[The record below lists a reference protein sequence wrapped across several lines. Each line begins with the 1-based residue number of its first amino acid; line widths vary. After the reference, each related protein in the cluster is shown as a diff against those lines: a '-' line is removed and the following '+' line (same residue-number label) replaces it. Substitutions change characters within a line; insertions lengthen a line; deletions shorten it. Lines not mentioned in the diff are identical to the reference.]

1 MNMWNSKLA
10 EVFMGS
16 FKVILTRL
24 VSLFCTLAVACLL
37 FSQPAFA
44 QQVSQTISVTVNKS
58 IGFRLADRA
67 KSVSVSKPE
76 VADVTVAAPSQ
87 LLIHGKAVGATSLIV
102 FNAKGEIEN
111 YDVVVTPDVAALR
124 AQFRLVFPDENIE
137 VLTSGTA
144 IVLKGEVSNELV
156 YDKVLN
162 IVQNYLP
169 PQPPKEVAPP
179 TTNINV
185 TTTTSDPRLPTT
197 GTAFAGG
204 GQLAFVEE
212 TSLAEVDRWGDK
224 RKINGIVDL
233 LVIKEIRQIELS
245 VIVAEIALDKLR
257 EIGLDFQTFT
267 RNTNLNSFLGSNSGF
282 TSRLFEERERATAT
296 DPGRIIFGDATTG
309 IFNYASG
316 GFALTMLYRALQ
328 NKDVTEILAQPRLV
342 MKNGRSGGFLAGGE
356 FPIVRATNE
365 QFNVDFKPFGVRLD
379 FVPTIT
385 WSDRIDLRVFPEV
398 SEVDFNVAVQG
409 VPGLKVRRMVN
420 RVELNEGESL
430 VIGGLLDRRI
440 LRDVTKFPLLG
451 DIPILGALFRSTR
464 FQNRESELVFVIT
477 PRVVRALK
485 PGEKPQ
491 LPSVE
496 KYDDPDIRQIPLPGT
511 TPNIFEDW
519 NEMFSSDESD

>member
-1 MNMWNSKLA
+1 
-10 EVFMGS
+10 MGV
-16 FKVILTRL
+16 FKVISTRL
-24 VSLFCTLAVACLL
+24 FSFFCTLAVASLL
-37 FSQPAFA
+37 YYQPAFA

-124 AQFRLVFPDENIE
+124 AQLRLVFPGETIE
-137 VLTSGTA
+137 VSTSGTA

-169 PQPPKEVAPP
+169 PQPPKEVAAP

-185 TTTTSDPRLPTT
+185 TTTSDPRLPTT

-212 TSLAEVDRWGDK
+212 TSLAEIDRWGDK
-224 RKINGIVDL
+224 RKMNGIVDL
-233 LVIKEIRQIELS
+233 LVIKEVRQIELS
-245 VIVAEIALDKLR
+245 VIVAEIAHDKLR
-257 EIGLDFQTFT
+257 ELGLDFQTFT

-282 TSRLFEERERATAT
+282 SSRLFEERERATAI
-296 DPGRIIFGDATTG
+296 DPGRLIFGDATTG

-316 GFALTMLYRALQ
+316 GFALTALYRALQ

-356 FPIVRATNE
+356 FPVVRASNE

-385 WSDRIDLRVFPEV
+385 WSNRIDLRVFPEV

-491 LPSVE
+491 LPSIE
-496 KYDDPDIRQIPLPGT
+496 KYYDPDIRQIPLPGT

-519 NEMFSSDESD
+519 KDMFNNE

>member
-1 MNMWNSKLA
+1 MA
-10 EVFMGS
+10 
-16 FKVILTRL
+16 
-24 VSLFCTLAVACLL
+24 SLLS
-37 FSQPAFA
+37 SQAAFA
-44 QQVSQTISVTVNKS
+44 QQVPQTISVTVNKS

-76 VADVTVAAPSQ
+76 VADVTVVAPSQ
-87 LLIHGKAVGATSLIV
+87 LLIHGKAVGATSLIA
-102 FNAKGEIEN
+102 FNTKGEIEN

-124 AQFRLVFPDENIE
+124 AQFRVVFPDENIE
-137 VLTSGTA
+137 VSTSGTA

-185 TTTTSDPRLPTT
+185 TTTSDPRLPTT

-233 LVIKEIRQIELS
+233 LVIKEVRQIELS
-245 VIVAEIALDKLR
+245 VIVAEIGLDKLR

-267 RNTNLNSFLGSNSGF
+267 RTTNLNSFLGSNSRF
-282 TSRLFEERERATAT
+282 PTRLFEEREQATAT
-296 DPGRIIFGDATTG
+296 DPGRLIFGDATTG

-316 GFALTMLYRALQ
+316 GFALTTLYRALQ

-356 FPIVRATNE
+356 FPVVRASNE

-464 FQNRESELVFVIT
+464 FRNQESELVFVIT

-485 PGEKPQ
+485 PGEKPE
-491 LPSVE
+491 LPSIK
-496 KYDDPDIRQIPLPGT
+496 KYEDPDIRQIPLPGT

-519 NEMFSSDESD
+519 SELFSSDESE

>member
-1 MNMWNSKLA
+1 
-10 EVFMGS
+10 
-16 FKVILTRL
+16 
-24 VSLFCTLAVACLL
+24 VATFL
-37 FSQPAFA
+37 FSQDALA
-44 QQVSQTISVTVNKS
+44 QQVSSTISVTVNKS
-58 IGFRLADRA
+58 IVFRLAERA
-67 KSVSVSKPE
+67 RRVSVSQPA
-76 VADVTVAAPSQ
+76 VADVTVVGPSQ
-87 LLIHGKAVGATSLIV
+87 LLINGKAVGTTSLIV
-102 FNAKGEIEN
+102 FNEKDN
-111 YDVVVTPDVAALR
+111 VQSYDLIVTPDVAALR
-124 AQFRLVFPDENIE
+124 AQYRLVFPDENIE
-137 VLTSGTA
+137 VSTSGTA
-144 IVLKGEVSNELV
+144 IILKGEVSNELV

-169 PQPPKEVAPP
+169 PQPPKEVAAP

-233 LVIKEIRQIELS
+233 LVIKEVRQIELS
-245 VIVAEIALDKLR
+245 VIVAEIAHDKLR

-282 TSRLFEERERATAT
+282 SSRLFEERERATAT
-296 DPGRIIFGDATTG
+296 DPGRLLFGAATTG

-316 GFALTMLYRALQ
+316 GFALTALYRALQ

-356 FPIVRATNE
+356 FPVVRASNE

-464 FQNRESELVFVIT
+464 FRNQESELVFVIT

-485 PGEKPQ
+485 PGEKPE
-491 LPSVE
+491 LPSIK
-496 KYDDPDIRQIPLPGT
+496 KYEDPDIRQIPLPGT

-519 NEMFSSDESD
+519 SELFSSDESE